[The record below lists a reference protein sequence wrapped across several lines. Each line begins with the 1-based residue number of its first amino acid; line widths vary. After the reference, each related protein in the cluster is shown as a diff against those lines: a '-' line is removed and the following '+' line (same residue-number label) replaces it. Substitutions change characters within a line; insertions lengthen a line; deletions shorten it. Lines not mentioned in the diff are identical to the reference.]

1 MPETILWYY
10 FTLQNY
16 YKKREHSNFLTHNFL
31 AHSGGGV
38 FHWLSTSYG
47 ASSNGDTMNDTCRV
61 QQRPDTATI
70 F

>member
-31 AHSGGGV
+31 AHSGGGISLV
-38 FHWLSTSYG
+38 INELWREFKWRY
-47 ASSNGDTMNDTCRV
+47 NE
-61 QQRPDTATI
+61 
-70 F
+70 